1 MGMTEEQ
8 LAAIREASDNSFP
21 FIQRTGAKVLDL
33 DVGYCKM
40 MMPFEPNKNHVGIMY
55 AGALYTIAELPA
67 GPIYMT
73 TFDARRYYPIV
84 RDMSIHF
91 SRPAMTDVTVEV
103 RLDPEEAQRIQ
114 EVAEAEGKCNFEW
127 DTEILDANGQV
138 VATTHNVYQLRTIGS

>member
-1 MGMTEEQ
+1 
-8 LAAIREASDNSFP
+8 
-21 FIQRTGAKVLDL
+21 
-33 DVGYCKM
+33 
-40 MMPFEPNKNHVGIMY
+40 
-55 AGALYTIAELPA
+55 
-67 GPIYMT
+67 
-73 TFDARRYYPIV
+73 
-84 RDMSIHF
+84 MSIHF